1 MRNAG
6 EVEALRSLLGEV
18 LPCQTGGGVA
28 LLIGVT
34 LIIMVVRGTKT
45 TMAIGGLTNSERS
58 LSDFQDKTRGG
69 VFEDIIQDIVCPT
82 YKSQGLTRSFCSKL

>member
-18 LPCQTGGGVA
+18 LPCQIGGGVA
-28 LLIGVT
+28 LLIGV
-34 LIIMVVRGTKT
+34 IIMVVRGTKT

-69 VFEDIIQDIVCPT
+69 VIEDIIQDIVCPT
-82 YKSQGLTRSFCSKL
+82 YKSQGWTRSFC